1 MIAAE
6 EETYEPDQDD
16 SDTDSLLDAGTRAL
30 SSLPRTQA
38 LDGIVAYQTLSA
50 RLKGFFQGFVQT
62 GKVVSEADVRGFFAE
77 MKESGGVVDSASAPA
92 GDQRR
97 EESAK

>member
-1 MIAAE
+1 M
-6 EETYEPDQDD
+6 
-16 SDTDSLLDAGTRAL
+16 DAGTRAL

-38 LDGIVAYQTLSA
+38 LDGIVAYQTLSTK
-50 RLKGFFQGFVQT
+50 LKSFFQGFVQT

-77 MKESGGVVDSASAPA
+77 MQNANTIPDLASSAASDS
-92 GDQRR
+92 RR

>member
-1 MIAAE
+1 M
-6 EETYEPDQDD
+6 
-16 SDTDSLLDAGTRAL
+16 

-38 LDGIVAYQTLSA
+38 LDGIVAYQTLST
-50 RLKGFFQGFVQT
+50 RLKSFFQGFVET

-77 MKESGGVVDSASAPA
+77 MQNDAVPDLASSGIV
-92 GDQRR
+92 GDGRK